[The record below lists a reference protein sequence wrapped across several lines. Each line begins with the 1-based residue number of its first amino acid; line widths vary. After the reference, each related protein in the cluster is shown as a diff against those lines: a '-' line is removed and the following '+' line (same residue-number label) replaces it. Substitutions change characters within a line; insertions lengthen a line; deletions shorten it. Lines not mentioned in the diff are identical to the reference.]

1 MEHGSRTK
9 PNRMKRSIGVLA
21 AGAMFAAA
29 CTGGGGSS
37 SDTLPTG
44 PSTTG
49 PGGATNTPVGTT
61 TATGSSGATST
72 DDTSGRLGFRLS
84 EGQSSAA
91 EPAPIEP
98 TDGTLLTSAEIDA
111 VLDRLPEWDLP
122 DDDTQEFNR
131 PVASLGPP
139 LVGDTIATPFPPA
152 PDEPTTPPDV
162 ASEPLDVLRF
172 QPEGPVDVA
181 PFLSLTFNE
190 PMVPLATLEQLD
202 AVDVP
207 VEMSPAVD
215 GRWRWIGTRTLRF
228 EVLPEADTSIDRLP
242 AATEFTVTVPAGTES
257 ANGAVLADAFSFSF
271 STPPADLE
279 WVTGLSDSMP
289 LEPVFVA
296 QFDQRVDSDAI
307 VELID
312 FSAGDVIDV
321 RLATDAEIEAD
332 DSARNVMA
340 GALPNRSVAFVP
352 VAPLAPD
359 TAVSISIGPG
369 IPSLEG
375 PLTSSAAYSDAGRTY
390 APLTVTDRNCGYGDC
405 RPFSPFIIEFNN
417 SLDPELFDPATVRVE
432 PAVPGLRAE
441 VSGSQLV
448 VRGATSGNT
457 TYTVSVAAELTDVF
471 GQTLGELYTTDFS
484 VGPAQPFLTGPN
496 RRFVTTDPFAP
507 TPSLAYTSVNHD
519 ELYVT
524 AWRVDPS
531 QYRDFE
537 TYVDSLYDR
546 DAPRDPEWT
555 PALTAVIDI
564 DADPDE
570 ITETVVDLG
579 DAFEVSDGPIVVR
592 VETDPDLT
600 PDDDEY
606 WQNQPI
612 ITWVQ
617 STTLGVDAFVGSDE
631 LIVWTTDL
639 LTGDPVPNAA
649 VELVGTSRTT
659 TTDADGLARVDL
671 DGQAISGLVATAD
684 GATGMLPAGWF
695 DGWQASERG
704 SESRWY
710 VIDDR
715 GVYRPGETVRV
726 AGFVREIDAADAQ
739 LALVAGDQTVQY
751 TVFDPQGNELVVDTA
766 DVNALGGFNLTFE
779 VPEESNTGY
788 AYIDMRLAGAER
800 YNTNHQFQIQDF
812 RTPEF
817 EVTAR
822 TESPAPYYVGE
833 PATVAVDAA
842 YYAGGPLPN
851 ADVNWTVSTLETSF
865 TPPNRGDFNFGIW
878 TPWWYRSYD
887 VYSDGGAY
895 YEDDYYFDECFDCFP
910 TSDDRI
916 REFSGTTNG
925 NGSHFLQIDFEAAD
939 ADGAPVD
946 QPSSVTAEATVFD
959 VNRQAFSS
967 RTNVLVHPAS
977 YYVGLRSERAF
988 VRKGEPLEIDVI
1000 VADVDGAAIAGREV
1014 EVVAGRLEYGYDG
1027 GRYTELLVDEQTC
1040 TVTSDASDEGVR
1052 CEFATELGGQY
1063 RITAVVADDAGR
1075 TNRAVF
1081 TQWVSGSTA
1090 PPSRNL
1096 EQGEVTIVPDAETYA
1111 PGDTAELLVQA
1122 PFAPATGLVTVT
1134 RAGIESTQVI
1144 DAPDG
1149 SAVVTVPIA
1158 DDDIPNLQVQVDMV
1172 GSAERVGDDG
1182 TPLPDA
1188 PRRPAFAVGQI
1199 GLQIPPVS
1207 RTLDVTA
1214 TPASADVSPGSATT
1228 IDVAVVDAGG
1238 APVAGA
1244 GVVVIAVDEAVLSL
1258 SDYTLRDPISTFY
1271 QGVGTQLSPE
1281 LVRRSIILANPD
1293 LLDAGIDQGVVDESE
1308 DGAMAEAPADEEAM
1322 EESAGAPAAA
1332 DTVGRAATD
1341 GAAAA
1346 TPIDVRSN
1354 FDALAVFAPDE
1365 TTGPDGTITV
1375 DVELPDNVTRYRIM
1389 AVAVDGVDEFGSG
1402 ESSLTARLPI
1412 TVRPSAP
1419 RFLNFGDR
1427 FELPVVV
1434 QNQTDEAV
1442 EVDIALEVANLD
1454 LDDATASSTDG
1465 DAATGKRVTISA
1477 NDRVEVR
1484 FPTSAVEVGTARFRV
1499 ATVSGDFA
1507 DAAEI
1512 DLPVYTPATAE
1523 AFATYGVLDGDD
1535 AIAQPL
1541 LAPDGVFPQFGGL
1554 EITTSSTALQ
1564 ALTDAVLYLYD
1575 YDYES
1580 ADGYAARL
1588 MGVAAL
1594 RDVLDAFDADGLP
1607 DVDTLNAS
1615 VGRDIERL
1623 QALQNGDGGF
1633 PYWQRNRESVP
1644 WVSIMSAHALVLARD
1659 NGYTVD
1665 ENVLSFAL
1673 QHLADIE
1680 SYIPAVYGQETRDS
1694 ISAYALYVR
1703 DLAGQR
1709 DSAKAID
1716 LYRRSGGVD
1725 GTLQVDGLARLWPV
1739 LDDTGARDE
1748 IEREIANRAVETP
1761 AAATFATSYGE
1772 DAYLIAHSDR
1782 RTDGIVLGALVSET
1796 PDNDLIPKVVTGLL
1810 GNQNRGRWRNVYENV
1825 FILLSLNEYFGTFE
1839 SVDPDFIARAW
1850 LGDTYAAETEFR
1862 GRSTDSF
1869 LTEVPMAEL
1878 VDAGDT
1884 DLVIDKDGAGRL
1896 YYRLGLRYAPDDLDL
1911 DPRDE
1916 GFVVERVYEAID
1928 DPSDVVRNDDGSW
1941 TVKAGASVRVRLTMV
1956 ADARRT
1962 HVALIDGMP
1971 AGFEAVN
1978 PAFATSVTVPLS
1990 DPSARS
1996 GYWWWQWYEHQNLRD
2011 DRAEAFTS
2019 YLPAGTFEYTYVAR
2033 ATTPGDFVVP
2043 PTRAEE
2049 IYAPEV
2055 FGRSASD
2062 RVVIVD

>member
-1 MEHGSRTK
+1 MEHDSRTK
-9 PNRMKRSIGVLA
+9 DNRAKRSIGVLA

-29 CTGGGGSS
+29 CTGGGGSG

-61 TATGSSGATST
+61 TSTATSGTST
-72 DDTSGRLGFRLS
+72 DDASSQLGFRLS

-91 EPAPIEP
+91 EPEPIEP

-122 DDDTQEFNR
+122 GGDTQEFNR

-152 PDEPTTPPDV
+152 PDVPTTPPDV
-162 ASEPLDVLRF
+162 ATEPLEVLRF

-181 PFLSLTFNE
+181 PFLSLTFSE

-202 AVDVP
+202 GVDVP
-207 VEMSPAVD
+207 VEMTPSVD

-228 EVLPEADTSIDRLP
+228 EVLPDADTSIDRLP
-242 AATEFTVTVPAGTES
+242 AATEFTVDVPAGTES
-257 ANGAVLADAFSFSF
+257 ANGAVLAEAFSFSF
-271 STPPADLE
+271 STPAANVESLS
-279 WVTGLSDSMP
+279 GLSSSMR
-289 LEPVFVA
+289 LDPVFVA
-296 QFDQRVDSDAI
+296 RFDQRVDRDAI
-307 VELID
+307 IELID
-312 FSAGDVIDV
+312 FSAGDVGSV
-321 RLATDAEIEAD
+321 RLATDAEVEAAD
-332 DSARNVMA
+332 GARSAMA
-340 GALPNRSVAFVP
+340 SALPDRAVAFVP
-352 VAPLAPD
+352 TSPLSPD
-359 TAVSISIGPG
+359 TEVSIAIGPG
-369 IPSLEG
+369 VPSLEG
-375 PLTSSAAYSDAGRTY
+375 PLTNDVAFSDAGSTF

-405 RPFSPFIIEFNN
+405 RPLSPFVIDFNN
-417 SLDPELFDPATVRVE
+417 ALDPELFDPATVRVE

-441 VSGSQLV
+441 VAGHQLI

-457 TYTVSVAAELTDVF
+457 TYTVSVAPELTDVF
-471 GQTLGELYTTDFS
+471 GQTLGELYRAEFE
-484 VGPAQPFLTGPN
+484 VGEAQPFLTGPN
-496 RRFVTTDPFAP
+496 RRFVTTDPFAAA
-507 TPSLAYTSVNHD
+507 PSLAYTTVNHD

-524 AWRVDPS
+524 AWQVEPS
-531 QYRDFE
+531 EYPDFLS
-537 TYVDSLYDR
+537 YLDSLYDR
-546 DAPRDPEWT
+546 DAPRDPDWPLMME
-555 PALTAVIDI
+555 AVIDV
-564 DADPDE
+564 DADDDE
-570 ITETVVDLG
+570 ITETVVDLAP
-579 DAFEVSDGPIVVR
+579 AFEVSNGPIVVR

-600 PDDDEY
+600 PDDNEY
-606 WQNQPI
+606 WQNQPV

-631 LIVWTTDL
+631 LVVWTTDL
-639 LTGDPVPNAA
+639 LTGDPVPNATVA
-649 VELVGTSRTT
+649 LVGTDRSV
-659 TTDADGLARVDL
+659 TTDTDGLARVDL
-671 DGQAISGLVATAD
+671 DGQGILGLTATAD
-684 GATGMLPAGWF
+684 DRAAMLPAAWF
-695 DGWQASERG
+695 DGWQASER
-704 SESRWY
+704 SDSSRWY

-715 GVYRPGETVRV
+715 GVYRPGETVRM
-726 AGFVREIDAADAQ
+726 AGFVREVDAADAQ
-739 LALVAGDQTVQY
+739 LALLGGDQTVQY
-751 TVFDPQGNELVVDTA
+751 TVFDPQGNELVADSA
-766 DVNALGGFNLTFE
+766 DVNALGGFNLSFDI
-779 VPEESNTGY
+779 PEASNTGS
-788 AYIDMRLAGAER
+788 AYVEMRLAGVSS
-800 YNTNHQFQIQDF
+800 YGTGHQFQIQDF

-842 YYAGGPLPN
+842 YYAGGALPN
-851 ADVNWTVSTLETSF
+851 ADVNWTVSTSDTSF
-865 TPPNRGDFNFGIW
+865 TPPNRSDFNFGVW
-878 TPWWYRSYD
+878 TPWWYRTYDD
-887 VYSDGGAY
+887 VYAAESGY
-895 YEDDYYFDECFDCFP
+895 YEDEYYSDECFDCFP
-910 TSDDRI
+910 SQPDRI
-916 REFSGTTNG
+916 REFSGTTDG

-939 ADGAPVD
+939 PDGAPVD
-946 QPSSVTAEATVFD
+946 QPTSVTAEATVFD

-977 YYVGLRSERAF
+977 FYVGLRSERAF
-988 VRKGEPLEIDVI
+988 VRQGEPLEIDVI
-1000 VADVDGAAIAGREV
+1000 VADVDGAVVAGREV
-1014 EVVAGRLEYGYDG
+1014 EVVAGRLDYGYED

-1040 TVTSDASDEGVR
+1040 TLTSDDSDNGVG

-1063 RITAVVADDAGR
+1063 RITAVVVDDAGR

-1096 EQGEVTIVPDAETYA
+1096 EQGEVTLVPDAETYA

-1134 RAGIESTQVI
+1134 RAGIESTQVV

-1149 SAVVTVPIA
+1149 SAVVTIPIA
-1158 DDDIPNLQVQVDMV
+1158 DDDIPNLQVRVDMV
-1172 GSAERVGDDG
+1172 GSAERVADDG

-1188 PRRPAFAVGQI
+1188 PRRPAFAVGTI
-1199 GLQIPPVS
+1199 GLQIPAVS
-1207 RTLDVTA
+1207 RTLDVVA
-1214 TPASADVSPGSATT
+1214 TPAAAEITPGAATT
-1228 IDVAVVDAGG
+1228 IEVAVSDASG
-1238 APVAGA
+1238 APVADA
-1244 GVVVIAVDEAVLSL
+1244 GVVLIAVDEAVLSL
-1258 SDYTLRDPISTFY
+1258 TDYALRDPISTFY

-1281 LVRRSIILANPD
+1281 LVRHSIILANPD
-1293 LLDAGIDQGVVDESE
+1293 LLDAGIDQGSVAGGE
-1308 DGAMAEAPADEEAM
+1308 DDAM
-1322 EESAGAPAAA
+1322 EESADEPAMEMSAEAPAGA
-1332 DTVGRAATD
+1332 DMDSRAA
-1341 GAAAA
+1341 GAGESA
-1346 TPIDVRSN
+1346 TAIDVRSD

-1365 TTGPDGTITV
+1365 TTGADGTVTV

-1389 AVAVDGVDEFGSG
+1389 AVAVDGVDQFGSG

-1419 RFLNFGDR
+1419 LFLNFGDR

-1434 QNQTDEAV
+1434 QNQTDDAV

-1465 DAATGKRVTISA
+1465 DAATGKRVTVPA

-1484 FPTSAVEVGTARFRV
+1484 FPTSAAEVGTARFRV

-1512 DLPVYTPATAE
+1512 ELPVYTPATAE

-1535 AIAQPL
+1535 AVAQPL

-1607 DVDTLNAS
+1607 DVATLNAQ
-1615 VGRDIERL
+1615 VDRDIERL

-1644 WVSIMSAHALVLARD
+1644 WVSIMSTHALVLARD
-1659 NGYTVD
+1659 NGYTID
-1665 ENVLSFAL
+1665 DNVLSFAL

-1680 SYIPAVYGQETRDS
+1680 SYIPAIYGQETRDA
-1694 ISAYALYVR
+1694 ISAYALHVR

-1709 DSAKAID
+1709 DSAKALD
-1716 LYRRSGGVD
+1716 LYLRSGGVD

-1739 LDDTGARDE
+1739 LDDAGARDE

-1761 AAATFATSYGE
+1761 GAATFATSYGE

-1796 PDNDLIPKVVTGLL
+1796 PDDELIPKVVTGLL

-1825 FILLSLNEYFGTFE
+1825 FILLSLNEYFDTFE
-1839 SVDPDFIARAW
+1839 SVDPDFVARAW

-1878 VDAGDT
+1878 VEAGDT

-1941 TVKAGASVRVRLTMV
+1941 TVEAGASVRVRLTMV

-1996 GYWWWQWYEHQNLRD
+1996 GYWWWQWYQHQNLRD
-2011 DRAEAFTS
+2011 DRAEAFTT

-2062 RVVIVD
+2062 RVIVVD